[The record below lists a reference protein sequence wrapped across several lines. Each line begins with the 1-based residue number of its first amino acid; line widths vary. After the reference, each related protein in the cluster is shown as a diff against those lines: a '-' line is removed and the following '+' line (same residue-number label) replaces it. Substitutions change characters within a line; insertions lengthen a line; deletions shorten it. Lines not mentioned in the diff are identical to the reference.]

1 MPISTFKY
9 LFLAGLIVEEIIR
22 FPHRRRQR
30 QEWRAK
36 RMAETRTSPLDFALD
51 MLAFAGMEIIPVLY
65 VFTPW
70 LNDADYALPAWAGW
84 MGVVVLFGAAWL
96 LWRAHADLGRNWT
109 PTLQITESH
118 TLVTGG
124 VYRYLRHP
132 IYAAIWLT
140 GLAQVLM
147 LANWIAGPA
156 CLVLFLPVYLVRVPR
171 EEQMML
177 DHFGDEYRAYMSRT
191 GGVIPRL

>member
-1 MPISTFKY
+1 
-9 LFLAGLIVEEIIR
+9 
-22 FPHRRRQR
+22 
-30 QEWRAK
+30 
-36 RMAETRTSPLDFALD
+36 
-51 MLAFAGMEIIPVLY
+51 
-65 VFTPW
+65 
-70 LNDADYALPAWAGW
+70 
-84 MGVVVLFGAAWL
+84 

-118 TLVTGG
+118 RLVTGG

-171 EEQMML
+171 EERMML
-177 DHFGDEYRAYMSRT
+177 DHFGDEYRAYMGRT